1 MDASDALAS
10 EALGIPSVTVDDILS
25 PAGSSFAIDQGRGIS
40 EPLPAGLGIEE
51 HVRRA
56 QRLPAPF
63 SPSSATMSG
72 GLQAAVVAL
81 AQHESILEQIWAE
94 RLAEMRTCI
103 AAHAESEKA
112 LNSAV
117 HPQMRDHV
125 ARFPSLAFEE
135 LLRKYG
141 YNDPE
146 AARLL
151 KGCTLTGNL
160 AGRPSWPQ
168 NDDTEPRA
176 SARALLA
183 RNGPRERKAV
193 WNSVRPSQQDEAL
206 LEAAQSDVESGK
218 MLGPFFRDED
228 VQSALGSENYILS
241 KRFGVEQSDK
251 IRPVDDFTASGVNDC
266 CRADRNLTLS
276 TLDQFFALVCCVAVA
291 FPASQVQFGKRDHKS
306 AYRQLALDESALQ
319 YACVIFWHPILQCAV
334 VYIHTA
340 LPFGPRAAVI
350 DYNRVAQA
358 VTGLLQLMFY
368 LPCDSFFDDFW
379 MVGPLHLVHRIFDMF
394 GRVHALLNLEIKTEK
409 DLPPTFVGELL
420 GHVVDLSALPYKIS
434 NSERRKAGIL
444 ALVEEALRSG
454 RLRPRVAG
462 ELAGKFAF
470 ACTALYGR
478 VGRAALKPVYE
489 RQHAAAYAMRLSP
502 QLRAALAC
510 IHDIVHN
517 APSRVVLP
525 SFFGTRPTTLAYT
538 DGQGEGWIAAVIF
551 PRPPF
556 KPAYTA
562 MQLPEDLCRLF
573 APRNPI
579 EQIETAAVLLLME
592 VFFEELKDT
601 DVRLFVDNIAAQGSL
616 IRGFS
621 RSFSQALLCGAVWTR
636 IARARVGLWVDR
648 VESKANVA
656 DIPTRPEPEYLRHS
670 PHSRF
675 ALLRSLGVRCRLVES
690 ARIVEQIR
698 RELSALS
705 AYLARSAARRLYAQ
719 FSRSNFT
726 AGQIEIDCD

>member
-1 MDASDALAS
+1 ML
-10 EALGIPSVTVDDILS
+10 
-25 PAGSSFAIDQGRGIS
+25 Q
-40 EPLPAGLGIEE
+40 
-51 HVRRA
+51 RA
-56 QRLPAPF
+56 
-63 SPSSATMSG
+63 
-72 GLQAAVVAL
+72 
-81 AQHESILEQIWAE
+81 
-94 RLAEMRTCI
+94 
-103 AAHAESEKA
+103 
-112 LNSAV
+112 
-117 HPQMRDHV
+117 
-125 ARFPSLAFEE
+125 
-135 LLRKYG
+135 
-141 YNDPE
+141 
-146 AARLL
+146 
-151 KGCTLTGNL
+151 
-160 AGRPSWPQ
+160 
-168 NDDTEPRA
+168 
-176 SARALLA
+176 
-183 RNGPRERKAV
+183 
-193 WNSVRPSQQDEAL
+193 
-206 LEAAQSDVESGK
+206 
-218 MLGPFFRDED
+218 
-228 VQSALGSENYILS
+228 
-241 KRFGVEQSDK
+241 
-251 IRPVDDFTASGVNDC
+251 
-266 CRADRNLTLS
+266 
-276 TLDQFFALVCCVAVA
+276 
-291 FPASQVQFGKRDHKS
+291 
-306 AYRQLALDESALQ
+306 
-319 YACVIFWHPILQCAV
+319 
-334 VYIHTA
+334 
-340 LPFGPRAAVI
+340 
-350 DYNRVAQA
+350 
-358 VTGLLQLMFY
+358 
-368 LPCDSFFDDFW
+368 
-379 MVGPLHLVHRIFDMF
+379 
-394 GRVHALLNLEIKTEK
+394 
-409 DLPPTFVGELL
+409 
-420 GHVVDLSALPYKIS
+420 
-434 NSERRKAGIL
+434 
-444 ALVEEALRSG
+444 
-454 RLRPRVAG
+454 
-462 ELAGKFAF
+462 
-470 ACTALYGR
+470 
-478 VGRAALKPVYE
+478 
-489 RQHAAAYAMRLSP
+489 
-502 QLRAALAC
+502 AALAC

>member
-1 MDASDALAS
+1 MIVDRDALAS
-10 EALGIPSVTVDDILS
+10 GALCSLSVGDSSS
-25 PAGSSFAIDQGRGIS
+25 PPGASFAIDQGRGIS
-40 EPLPAGLGIEE
+40 EPLPLGIGIEE

-56 QRLPAPF
+56 QLLPAPF
-63 SPSSATMSG
+63 PPSAALSS
-72 GLQAAVVAL
+72 GLQGAVTAL
-81 AQHESILEQIWAE
+81 AQHESFLEEIWAE
-94 RLAEMRTCI
+94 RLDEMRACI
-103 AAHAESEKA
+103 AAHAEEERH

-141 YNDPE
+141 YNDPA

-160 AGRPSWPQ
+160 AGRPSWPK
-168 NDDTEPRA
+168 NEDTEPRA

-183 RNGPRERKAV
+183 RSGTRERKAV
-193 WNSVRPSQQDEAL
+193 WNSVRPSQEDSAL
-206 LEAAQSDVESGK
+206 LDAAQSDVESGK
-218 MLGPFFRDED
+218 MLGPFFSDEE
-228 VQSALGSENYILS
+228 VTQALNTESYTLN

-276 TLDQFFALVCCVAVA
+276 TLDHFFALVCSVAVA
-291 FPASQVQFGKRDHKS
+291 FPSSQVQFCKRDHKS
-306 AYRQLALDESALQ
+306 AYRQLALDEGALQ
-319 YACVIFWHPILQCAV
+319 YACVVFWHKEYGRPVCF
-334 VYIHTA
+334 IHLA
-340 LPFGPRAAVI
+340 LPFGPRAAVVN
-350 DYNRVAQA
+350 YNRVGQA
-358 VTGLLQLMFY
+358 VTGLLQLMFM
-368 LPCDSFFDDFW
+368 LPCDSFFDDYW
-379 MVGPLHLVHRIFDMF
+379 LVAPLHLIQRIFDMF
-394 GRVHALLNLEIKTEK
+394 GAVHALLNLEIKTEK

-420 GHVVDLSALPYKIS
+420 GHVVDLSALPYTLY
-434 NSERRKAGIL
+434 NSERRKAGII
-444 ALVEEALRSG
+444 AMVEDALRSG
-454 RLRPRVAG
+454 RLRPRIAG

-489 RQHAAAYAMRLSP
+489 RQHSSAFARKLSP
-502 QLRAALAC
+502 QLRAALLC
-510 IHDIVHN
+510 ILDIVHN

-525 SFFGTRPTTLAYT
+525 SYFGSRPVTLAYT
-538 DGQGEGWIAAVIF
+538 DGQGEGWIAAVVF

-573 APRNPI
+573 APKNPI
-579 EQIETAAVLLLME
+579 EQIETAAVLLLLE

-621 RSFSQALLCGAVWTR
+621 RSFSQALLCGAVWAR
-636 IARARVGLWVDR
+636 VARARVGLWVDR
-648 VESKANVA
+648 VASEENIA
-656 DIPTRPEPEYLRHS
+656 DIPTRPDKSE
-670 PHSRF
+670 RF
-675 ALLRSLGVRCRLVES
+675 ALLRTLGVRCRLVQS
-690 ARIVEQIR
+690 ARFVAQIR

-705 AYLARSAARRLYAQ
+705 ASLAQGGVLLPTGASYYGISTPWRANINSFLR
-719 FSRSNFT
+719 
-726 AGQIEIDCD
+726 GMI